1 MKQPILL
8 ILILCM
14 TIQIGWTQN
23 NATTIAYIAQYKT
36 IAMKEMKR
44 TGVPAS
50 ITLAQAIV
58 ESNSGESNLAK
69 NHNNHFGI
77 KCKSDWTGAKTY
89 QDDDAKQEC
98 FRAYDAA
105 ELSFKD
111 HSNFLKNR
119 PNYVDLF
126 LLDPVDDTAWAYG
139 LKKAGYA
146 TASDYPKKLLKII
159 DDYELAQYNFPE
171 LANEIEEEEEGVKT
185 PSDTPVNNVLADTH
199 VKKTPSDT
207 PINNVLA
214 DTPVKKTP
222 SDTPVNKVLAD
233 TPVNKVIVDTPVNKL
248 IVDTPVNKVIIE
260 TPVKT
265 LNKPLGIAQKNS
277 NDSLATLP
285 VVALDTI
292 KKEVIIAVQ
301 TTKKEPVKIDTAK
314 ATTMTQP
321 ILPKQPTY
329 NYPEVKFRIN
339 QVPVILG
346 KENMSF
352 IEIALKYNLP
362 LYKLFEYNEIE
373 ASNLLERDQLIFLAS
388 KKKIGATSF
397 HTVKYNTSLH
407 EISQLEGVQLSA
419 LKLYNPQLTDSIKE
433 GTQVLMFKEKENS
446 TVIKK
451 DNSLLFNKRKK

>member
-1 MKQPILL
+1 MKQTILL
-8 ILILCM
+8 ILIFCM
-14 TIQIGWTQN
+14 SIQIGRTQN
-23 NATTIAYIAQYKT
+23 NKTTIAYIDQFKA

-77 KCKSDWTGAKTY
+77 KCKSDWTGAKVY

-98 FRAYDAA
+98 FRAYEAA

-146 TASDYPKKLLKII
+146 TAPDYPKKLLKII

-171 LANEIEEEEEGVKT
+171 LANEIEEEGIKT
-185 PSDTPVNNVLADTH
+185 PSDVPVKKVLADAP
-199 VKKTPSDT
+199 VNKTPSD
-207 PINNVLA
+207 L
-214 DTPVKKTP
+214 
-222 SDTPVNKVLAD
+222 PVNKVLAD
-233 TPVNKVIVDTPVNKL
+233 TPKTKVVDDIPTVQK
-248 IVDTPVNKVIIE
+248 DTVII
-260 TPVKT
+260 
-265 LNKPLGIAQKNS
+265 
-277 NDSLATLP
+277 
-285 VVALDTI
+285 
-292 KKEVIIAVQ
+292 
-301 TTKKEPVKIDTAK
+301 
-314 ATTMTQP
+314 QP
-321 ILPKQPTY
+321 RY
-329 NYPEVKFRIN
+329 SYPEGRFRIN

-352 IEIALKYNLP
+352 LEIAFKYNVP
-362 LYKLFEYNEIE
+362 LYKLFKYNEINK
-373 ASNLLERDQLIFLAS
+373 SNLLERDQLIFLAP
-388 KKKIGATSF
+388 KKKAGATAF
-397 HTVKYNTSLH
+397 HMVKYNTNLH

-419 LKLYNPQLTDSIKE
+419 LKLYNPQLTDTIKK
-433 GTQVLMFKEKENS
+433 GTQIILFKQKWENP
-446 TVIKK
+446 VIKK

>member
-1 MKQPILL
+1 MKHTLL
-8 ILILCM
+8 LTLAVWI
-14 TIQIGWTQN
+14 TIQSGWTQN
-23 NATTIAYIAQYKT
+23 NATTIAYIAQYKA

-50 ITLAQAIV
+50 ITLAQAIL

-77 KCKSDWTGAKTY
+77 KCKSDWTGAKAY

-171 LANEIEEEEEGVKT
+171 LANEIEEEEEASAK
-185 PSDTPVNNVLADTH
+185 
-199 VKKTPSDT
+199 
-207 PINNVLA
+207 VLA
-214 DTPVKKTP
+214 DTPVSKVIVDTP
-222 SDTPVNKVLAD
+222 VSKVIVDTPVNKVLAD
-233 TPVNKVIVDTPVNKL
+233 TPVNKVVVDA
-248 IVDTPVNKVIIE
+248 PVNKVIVE

-277 NDSLATLP
+277 NDSLAPLP

-301 TTKKEPVKIDTAK
+301 TTKTAAVKIDTAK
-314 ATTMTQP
+314 ATTMTEP

-352 IEIALKYNLP
+352 IDIALKYNLP

-373 ASNLLERDQLIFLAS
+373 ASNLLKRDQLIFLAS
-388 KKKIGATSF
+388 KKKTGATSF

-419 LKLYNPQLTDSIKE
+419 LKLYNPQLTDPIKE
-433 GTQVLMFKEKENS
+433 GTQVLLFKEKENS

>member
-1 MKQPILL
+1 MKQTLL
-8 ILILCM
+8 LTLAVWI
-14 TIQIGWTQN
+14 TIQTGWAQN
-23 NATTIAYIAQYKT
+23 NAATIAYITQYKA

-98 FRAYDAA
+98 FRAYDNA
-105 ELSFKD
+105 EISFKD
-111 HSNFLKNR
+111 HSNFLKSR

-146 TASDYPKKLLKII
+146 TAADYPKKLLKII

-171 LANEIEEEEEGVKT
+171 LANEIEVEEEA
-185 PSDTPVNNVLADTH
+185 SA
-199 VKKTPSDT
+199 
-207 PINNVLA
+207 NVLA

-222 SDTPVNKVLAD
+222 SDASVNKVLAD
-233 TPVNKVIVDTPVNKL
+233 TPVNKMFVDTPVSKV
-248 IVDTPVNKVIIE
+248 IIDTPLNKVIVD

-277 NDSLATLP
+277 NDSLAPLP

-301 TTKKEPVKIDTAK
+301 TTKTAPVKIDTAK

-352 IEIALKYNLP
+352 IDIALKYNVP

-373 ASNLLERDQLIFLAS
+373 ASNLLKRDQLIFLAS
-388 KKKIGATSF
+388 KKKTGATSF

-419 LKLYNPQLTDSIKE
+419 LKLYNPQLTDPIKE
-433 GTQVLMFKEKENS
+433 GTQVLLFKEKENS
-446 TVIKK
+446 TIIKK

>member
-1 MKQPILL
+1 MKQLLLLTLTLWMAIL
-8 ILILCM
+8 
-14 TIQIGWTQN
+14 TGWTQN
-23 NATTIAYIAQYKT
+23 NSATISYIMQYKA

-50 ITLAQAIV
+50 ITLAQAIL

-77 KCKSDWTGAKTY
+77 KCKSDWTGEKTY

-105 ELSFKD
+105 EMSFKD

-171 LANEIEEEEEGVKT
+171 LENEIEVEEA
-185 PSDTPVNNVLADTH
+185 PVT
-199 VKKTPSDT
+199 
-207 PINNVLA
+207 
-214 DTPVKKTP
+214 
-222 SDTPVNKVLAD
+222 KVLAD
-233 TPVNKVIVDTPVNKL
+233 TPVNKVIVDTPV
-248 IVDTPVNKVIIE
+248 
-260 TPVKT
+260 KT
-265 LNKPLGIAQKNS
+265 LNKPLGIAQMNS
-277 NDSLATLP
+277 NEPLAPLPSKSLPTQPLP
-285 VVALDTI
+285 AVQKDTI
-292 KKEVIIAVQ
+292 KKEVITAVQ
-301 TTKKEPVKIDTAK
+301 TTLKEPVKIDTTK
-314 ATTMTQP
+314 ATSMTQP
-321 ILPKQPTY
+321 DLPKQSTY
-329 NYPEVKFRIN
+329 NYPEGKFRIN

-352 IEIALKYNLP
+352 IDIALKYNVP

-373 ASNLLERDQLIFLAS
+373 VSNLLAKDQLIFLAP
-388 KKKIGATSF
+388 KKKAGATSF
-397 HTVKYNTSLH
+397 HLVKYNTSLH
-407 EISQLEGVQLSA
+407 EISQLEGMQLSL
-419 LKLYNPQLTDSIKE
+419 LKLYNPQLTDPVKE
-433 GTQVLMFKEKENS
+433 GTQVLLFKQKDNS
-446 TVIKK
+446 PVIKK

>member
-1 MKQPILL
+1 MKQILL
-8 ILILCM
+8 LTLTLWM
-14 TIQIGWTQN
+14 AIQTGWSQN
-23 NATTIAYIAQYKT
+23 NSATIAYITQYKA

-58 ESNSGESNLAK
+58 ESKSGESDLAK

-98 FRAYDAA
+98 FRVYEAA

-146 TASDYPKKLLKII
+146 TDSDYPKKLLKII

-171 LANEIEEEEEGVKT
+171 LANEIEEEE
-185 PSDTPVNNVLADTH
+185 A
-199 VKKTPSDT
+199 
-207 PINNVLA
+207 
-214 DTPVKKTP
+214 PVKKTI
-222 SDTPVNKVLAD
+222 SDTPVNKGLIDTPINKVLID
-233 TPVNKVIVDTPVNKL
+233 TPVSKVLVD
-248 IVDTPVNKVIIE
+248 

-265 LNKPLGIAQKNS
+265 LNKPLGIAQMNS
-277 NDSLATLP
+277 NESLAPLP
-285 VVALDTI
+285 SKSLPTQPLPAVQKDTV
-292 KKEVIIAVQ
+292 KKETITAVQ
-301 TTKKEPVKIDTAK
+301 TTQKEPVKIDTTK
-314 ATTMTQP
+314 ATSMTQP

-329 NYPEVKFRIN
+329 NYPEGRFRIN

-352 IEIALKYNLP
+352 IEIALKYNVP
-362 LYKLFEYNEIE
+362 LYKLFEYNDIE
-373 ASNLLERDQLIFLAS
+373 ASNLLAKNQLIFLAP
-388 KKKIGATSF
+388 KKKAGATSF
-397 HTVKYNTSLH
+397 HMVKYNTSLH
-407 EISQLEGVQLSA
+407 EISQLEGMQLSL
-419 LKLYNPQLTDSIKE
+419 LKLYNPQLTDPVKE
-433 GTQVLMFKEKENS
+433 GTQVLLFKQKDNS
-446 TVIKK
+446 PVIKK

>member
-1 MKQPILL
+1 MA
-8 ILILCM
+8 
-14 TIQIGWTQN
+14 IQTGWSQN
-23 NATTIAYIAQYKT
+23 NSATIAYITQYKA

-89 QDDDAKQEC
+89 QDDDTKQEC
-98 FRAYDAA
+98 FRVYDAA

-171 LANEIEEEEEGVKT
+171 LENEIEVEVEEA
-185 PSDTPVNNVLADTH
+185 P
-199 VKKTPSDT
+199 VKKTISDT
-207 PINNVLA
+207 PINNVLI
-214 DTPVKKTP
+214 D
-222 SDTPVNKVLAD
+222 
-233 TPVNKVIVDTPVNKL
+233 
-248 IVDTPVNKVIIE
+248 

-265 LNKPLGIAQKNS
+265 LNKPLGIAQMNS
-277 NDSLATLP
+277 NESLAPLP
-285 VVALDTI
+285 SKSLPTKPLPTVQKETI
-292 KKEVIIAVQ
+292 TAVQ
-301 TTKKEPVKIDTAK
+301 TTQKEPVKIDTTK
-314 ATTMTQP
+314 ATTITQP
-321 ILPKQPTY
+321 VLPKQSTY
-329 NYPEVKFRIN
+329 NYPEGRFRIN
-339 QVPVILG
+339 NVPVILG

-352 IEIALKYNLP
+352 IDIALKYNVP

-373 ASNLLERDQLIFLAS
+373 VSNLLAKDQLIFLAP
-388 KKKIGATSF
+388 KKKAGATSF
-397 HTVKYNTSLH
+397 HLVKNNTSLH
-407 EISQLEGVQLSA
+407 EMSQLEGIQLSA
-419 LKLYNPQLTDSIKE
+419 LKLYNPQLTDPVKE
-433 GTQVLMFKEKENS
+433 GTQVLLFKQKDNS
-446 TVIKK
+446 PVIKK

>member
-1 MKQPILL
+1 MKQLL
-8 ILILCM
+8 LLALTLWM
-14 TIQIGWTQN
+14 AIQTGWTQN
-23 NATTIAYIAQYKT
+23 STTTIAYIDQFKT

-50 ITLAQAIV
+50 ITLAQAIL

-77 KCKSDWTGAKTY
+77 KCKSDWTGAKAY
-89 QDDDAKQEC
+89 QDDDSKQEC
-98 FRAYDAA
+98 FRAYEAA

-171 LANEIEEEEEGVKT
+171 LANEIEEEEASAK
-185 PSDTPVNNVLADTH
+185 
-199 VKKTPSDT
+199 
-207 PINNVLA
+207 VLA

-222 SDTPVNKVLAD
+222 SDGPVNKVLAD
-233 TPVNKVIVDTPVNKL
+233 APLNKVL
-248 IVDTPVNKVIIE
+248 ID

-277 NDSLATLP
+277 NENLVPLHSKSLPIQTLP
-285 VVALDTI
+285 APQKDSIKKDTI
-292 KKEVIIAVQ
+292 KKEVIAAVQ
-301 TTKKEPVKIDTAK
+301 TTQKEPIKIDTTR
-314 ATTMTQP
+314 ATSNTQP
-321 ILPKQPTY
+321 TVSKLPTY
-329 NYPEVKFRIN
+329 NYPEGKFRIN
-339 QVPVILG
+339 NVPVILG
-346 KENMSF
+346 KENMSY
-352 IEIALKYNLP
+352 IDIALKYNVP
-362 LYKLFEYNEIE
+362 LYKLFEYNDIE
-373 ASNLLERDQLIFLAS
+373 ASNLLKRDQLIFLAP
-388 KKKIGATSF
+388 KKKAGATSF
-397 HTVKYNTSLH
+397 HIVKYNASLH

-419 LKLYNPQLTDSIKE
+419 LKLYNPQLTEPVKE
-433 GTQVLMFKEKENS
+433 GTQVLLFKQKDNS
-446 TVIKK
+446 PVIKK

>member
-69 NHNNHFGI
+69 KHNNHFGI

-171 LANEIEEEEEGVKT
+171 LANEIEEEEA
-185 PSDTPVNNVLADTH
+185 SANVLADTP
-199 VKKTPSDT
+199 V
-207 PINNVLA
+207 NNVLA

-222 SDTPVNKVLAD
+222 SDTPVKNVLAD
-233 TPVNKVIVDTPVNKL
+233 TPVNKVL
-248 IVDTPVNKVIIE
+248 VDTPVNKVIIE

-301 TTKKEPVKIDTAK
+301 TTKKEPVKIDTTK

-388 KKKIGATSF
+388 KKKTGATSF

-419 LKLYNPQLTDSIKE
+419 LKLYNPQLTDPIKE
-433 GTQVLMFKEKENS
+433 GTQVLLFKEKENS

>member
-1 MKQPILL
+1 MA
-8 ILILCM
+8 
-14 TIQIGWTQN
+14 IQTGWTQN
-23 NATTIAYIAQYKT
+23 NSTTIAYIAQFKA

-105 ELSFKD
+105 ELSYKD

-146 TASDYPKKLLKII
+146 TAADYPKKLLKII

-171 LANEIEEEEEGVKT
+171 LENEIEVEEEAST
-185 PSDTPVNNVLADTH
+185 
-199 VKKTPSDT
+199 
-207 PINNVLA
+207 
-214 DTPVKKTP
+214 
-222 SDTPVNKVLAD
+222 KVLAD
-233 TPVNKVIVDTPVNKL
+233 TPVIKVLIDTPVKS
-248 IVDTPVNKVIIE
+248 
-260 TPVKT
+260 

-277 NDSLATLP
+277 TDLLAPLPTKQLPIIPSPAVQKDTL
-285 VVALDTI
+285 
-292 KKEVIIAVQ
+292 KKEVITAVQ
-301 TTKKEPVKIDTAK
+301 TTQKETVKIDSVKESTMHPTAISN
-314 ATTMTQP
+314 QP
-321 ILPKQPTY
+321 KY
-329 NYPEVKFRIN
+329 NYPEGRFRIN

-352 IEIALKYNLP
+352 IDIAIKNNVA
-362 LYKLFEYNEIE
+362 LYKLFEYNELKP
-373 ASNLLERDQLIFLAS
+373 SNLLDKDQLIFLAP
-388 KKKIGATSF
+388 KKKAGATSF
-397 HTVKYNTSLH
+397 HMVKYNSSLH
-407 EISQLEGVQLSA
+407 EISQLEGIQLSA
-419 LKLYNPQLTDSIKE
+419 LKLYNPQLTDPVKE
-433 GTQVLMFKEKENS
+433 GTQVLLFKQKDINP
-446 TVIKK
+446 VIKK

>member
-1 MKQPILL
+1 MKQLL
-8 ILILCM
+8 LLTLTLWIA
-14 TIQIGWTQN
+14 IQTGWAQN
-23 NATTIAYIAQYKT
+23 NSATIAYITQYKT

-50 ITLAQAIV
+50 ITLAQAIL

-89 QDDDAKQEC
+89 QDDDSKQEC
-98 FRAYDAA
+98 FRAYEAA

-126 LLDPVDDTAWAYG
+126 LLDPVDDTAWSYG

-171 LANEIEEEEEGVKT
+171 LANEIEEEA
-185 PSDTPVNNVLADTH
+185 SA
-199 VKKTPSDT
+199 
-207 PINNVLA
+207 
-214 DTPVKKTP
+214 
-222 SDTPVNKVLAD
+222 KVLAD
-233 TPVNKVIVDTPVNKL
+233 TPVNKVL
-248 IVDTPVNKVIIE
+248 IDTPVNKVLID
-260 TPVKT
+260 TSVKT
-265 LNKPLGIAQKNS
+265 LNKPLGIAQMNS
-277 NDSLATLP
+277 IDNLAPLPSKSLPTKPLAA
-285 VVALDTI
+285 VQEDAI

-301 TTKKEPVKIDTAK
+301 TTQKEPVKIDTTR
-314 ATTMTQP
+314 ATSSTQP
-321 ILPKQPTY
+321 TVSKQPTY
-329 NYPEVKFRIN
+329 NYPEGKFRIN
-339 QVPVILG
+339 NVPVILG
-346 KENMSF
+346 KENMSY
-352 IEIALKYNLP
+352 IDIAIKYNVP
-362 LYKLFEYNEIE
+362 LYKLFEYNDIE
-373 ASNLLERDQLIFLAS
+373 ASNLLKRDQLIFLAP
-388 KKKIGATSF
+388 KKKAGATSF
-397 HTVKYNTSLH
+397 HIVKYNASLH

-419 LKLYNPQLTDSIKE
+419 LKLYNPQLTEPVKE
-433 GTQVLMFKEKENS
+433 GTQVLLFKQKDNS

>member
-1 MKQPILL
+1 MKQLFILT
-8 ILILCM
+8 LILCS
-14 TIQIGWTQN
+14 TALIGRTQN
-23 NATTIAYIAQYKT
+23 NTITIAYIAQYKA

-50 ITLAQAIV
+50 ITLAQAIL

-77 KCKSDWTGAKTY
+77 KCKSDWTGAKAY

-105 ELSFKD
+105 EVSFKD

-171 LANEIEEEEEGVKT
+171 LANEIEEEEGV
-185 PSDTPVNNVLADTH
+185 
-199 VKKTPSDT
+199 
-207 PINNVLA
+207 
-214 DTPVKKTP
+214 KTP

-233 TPVNKVIVDTPVNKL
+233 TQ
-248 IVDTPVNKVIIE
+248 
-260 TPVKT
+260 VKT
-265 LNKPLGIAQKNS
+265 LNKPLGIAQKSS
-277 NDSLATLP
+277 NDNLAPLP
-285 VVALDTI
+285 TKQLPSIPLPTVQIETI
-292 KKEVIIAVQ
+292 QKEVITAVQ
-301 TTKKEPVKIDTAK
+301 TNQKELVKIDTTKAK
-314 ATTMTQP
+314 TTSEPTTITQP
-321 ILPKQPTY
+321 SY
-329 NYPEVKFRIN
+329 NYPEGRFRIN

-346 KENMSF
+346 KANMSF
-352 IEIALKYNLP
+352 IEIALKYNVA
-362 LYKLFEYNEIE
+362 LYKLFEYNEIKP
-373 ASNLLERDQLIFLAS
+373 SNLVEKDQLIFLAP
-388 KKKIGATSF
+388 KKKVGSSSF
-397 HTVKYNTSLH
+397 HMVKYNTSLH
-407 EISQLEGVQLSA
+407 EISQLEGIQLSL
-419 LKLYNPQLTDSIKE
+419 LKQYNPSLTDTVKE
-433 GTQVLMFKEKENS
+433 GTQVLLFKQKDNS
-446 TVIKK
+446 PVIKK

>member
-1 MKQPILL
+1 MKQLL
-8 ILILCM
+8 LLTLTLWM
-14 TIQIGWTQN
+14 AIQTGWTQN
-23 NATTIAYIAQYKT
+23 NSTTIAYITQFKA

-50 ITLAQAIV
+50 ITLAQAIL

-111 HSNFLKNR
+111 HSNFLKSR

-126 LLDPVDDTAWAYG
+126 LLDAVDDTAWAYG

-171 LANEIEEEEEGVKT
+171 LENEIEVEE
-185 PSDTPVNNVLADTH
+185 A
-199 VKKTPSDT
+199 
-207 PINNVLA
+207 
-214 DTPVKKTP
+214 
-222 SDTPVNKVLAD
+222 
-233 TPVNKVIVDTPVNKL
+233 
-248 IVDTPVNKVIIE
+248 
-260 TPVKT
+260 PVKT
-265 LNKPLGIAQKNS
+265 LNKPLGIAQMNS
-277 NDSLATLP
+277 NESLAPLP
-285 VVALDTI
+285 SKSLPTQPLPAVQKDTI
-292 KKEVIIAVQ
+292 TAVQ
-301 TTKKEPVKIDTAK
+301 TTQKEPVKIDTTK
-314 ATTMTQP
+314 ATPMTQP
-321 ILPKQPTY
+321 ILPKKPKY
-329 NYPEVKFRIN
+329 NYPEGRFRIN

-352 IEIALKYNLP
+352 IDIALKYNVP
-362 LYKLFEYNEIE
+362 LYKLFEYNDIE
-373 ASNLLERDQLIFLAS
+373 FSNLLAKDQLIFLAP
-388 KKKIGATSF
+388 KKKAGATSF

-407 EISQLEGVQLSA
+407 EISQLEGMQLSL
-419 LKLYNPQLTDSIKE
+419 LKLYNPQLTDPVKE
-433 GTQVLMFKEKENS
+433 GTQVLLFKQKDNS
-446 TVIKK
+446 PVIKK

>member
-1 MKQPILL
+1 MA
-8 ILILCM
+8 
-14 TIQIGWTQN
+14 IQTGWSQN
-23 NATTIAYIAQYKT
+23 NSATIAYITQYKA

-58 ESNSGESNLAK
+58 ESKSGESDLAK

-98 FRAYDAA
+98 FRVYEAA

-146 TASDYPKKLLKII
+146 TDSDYPKKLLKII

-171 LANEIEEEEEGVKT
+171 LANEIEEEE
-185 PSDTPVNNVLADTH
+185 A
-199 VKKTPSDT
+199 
-207 PINNVLA
+207 
-214 DTPVKKTP
+214 PVKKTI
-222 SDTPVNKVLAD
+222 SDTPVNKGLIDTPINKVLID
-233 TPVNKVIVDTPVNKL
+233 TPVSKVLVD
-248 IVDTPVNKVIIE
+248 

-265 LNKPLGIAQKNS
+265 LNKPLGIAQMNS
-277 NDSLATLP
+277 NESLAPLP
-285 VVALDTI
+285 SKSLPTQPLPAVQKDTV
-292 KKEVIIAVQ
+292 KKETITAVQ
-301 TTKKEPVKIDTAK
+301 TTQKEPVKIDTTK
-314 ATTMTQP
+314 ATSMTQP

-329 NYPEVKFRIN
+329 NYPEGRFRIN

-352 IEIALKYNLP
+352 IEIALKYNVP
-362 LYKLFEYNEIE
+362 LYKLFEYNDIE
-373 ASNLLERDQLIFLAS
+373 ASNLLAKNQLIFLAP
-388 KKKIGATSF
+388 KKKAGATSF
-397 HTVKYNTSLH
+397 HMVKYNTSLH
-407 EISQLEGVQLSA
+407 EISQLEGMQLSL
-419 LKLYNPQLTDSIKE
+419 LKLYNPQLTDPVKE
-433 GTQVLMFKEKENS
+433 GTQVLLFKQKDNS
-446 TVIKK
+446 PVIKK

>member
-1 MKQPILL
+1 
-8 ILILCM
+8 
-14 TIQIGWTQN
+14 
-23 NATTIAYIAQYKT
+23 
-36 IAMKEMKR
+36 
-44 TGVPAS
+44 VPAS

-146 TASDYPKKLLKII
+146 TDSDYPKKLLKII

-171 LANEIEEEEEGVKT
+171 LANEIEEEEA
-185 PSDTPVNNVLADTH
+185 SANVLA
-199 VKKTPSDT
+199 
-207 PINNVLA
+207 
-214 DTPVKKTP
+214 
-222 SDTPVNKVLAD
+222 DTPVNKVLAD
-233 TPVNKVIVDTPVNKL
+233 TPVNKVIVDTPVNKVVVDTPVNKVVVDTPVSKV
-248 IVDTPVNKVIIE
+248 IVDTPVNKVIVE

-277 NDSLATLP
+277 NDSLAPLP

-301 TTKKEPVKIDTAK
+301 TTKKETIKIDTAK
-314 ATTMTQP
+314 ATTMTEP

-373 ASNLLERDQLIFLAS
+373 ASNLLKRDQLIFLAS
-388 KKKIGATSF
+388 KKKTGATSF

-419 LKLYNPQLTDSIKE
+419 LKLYNPQLTDPIKE
-433 GTQVLMFKEKENS
+433 GTQVLLFKEKENS

>member
-1 MKQPILL
+1 MKQLLLL
-8 ILILCM
+8 ILILCS
-14 TIQIGWTQN
+14 TILSGWAQN
-23 NATTIAYIAQYKT
+23 NTITIAYIAQYKD

-69 NHNNHFGI
+69 KHNNHFGI

-105 ELSFKD
+105 EQSFKD

-119 PNYVDLF
+119 PNYVALF

-171 LANEIEEEEEGVKT
+171 LANEIEEEEASTK
-185 PSDTPVNNVLADTH
+185 
-199 VKKTPSDT
+199 
-207 PINNVLA
+207 VLA
-214 DTPVKKTP
+214 DTPVIKTP
-222 SDTPVNKVLAD
+222 SDAPVNKVLAD
-233 TPVNKVIVDTPVNKL
+233 TPVIKTPSDAPVNKVLADTPVIKTPS
-248 IVDTPVNKVIIE
+248 DAPVNKVIAD
-260 TPVKT
+260 TPAKS
-265 LNKPLGIAQKNS
+265 LNKPSEIVQMNTNEALAPLPSKSLPTKALPTVQL
-277 NDSLATLP
+277 DS
-285 VVALDTI
+285 I
-292 KKEVIIAVQ
+292 KKEVITTVQ
-301 TTKKEPVKIDTAK
+301 TTQKAPAKIDTVIQ
-314 ATTMTQP
+314 QP
-321 ILPKQPTY
+321 KY
-329 NYPEVKFRIN
+329 NYPEGRFRIN

-352 IEIALKYNLP
+352 IEIAIKYNVP

-373 ASNLLERDQLIFLAS
+373 VSNLLAKDQLIFLAQ
-388 KKKIGATSF
+388 KKKAGATSF
-397 HTVKYNTSLH
+397 HIVKYNTSLH

-419 LKLYNPQLTDSIKE
+419 LKLYNPTLTDPIKE
-433 GTQVLMFKEKENS
+433 GTQVLLFKQKDNN
-446 TVIKK
+446 TAVKQ